1 MVGNNDINLNTIV
14 KMSLLNE
21 IKPLDTTNMLTVLES
36 IYDTNKIEAYFNN
49 NEYELTLDSS
59 GCVVYINEEKEK
71 DEKDIVGFVREP
83 EGCEE

>member
-21 IKPLDTTNMLTVLES
+21 IKPLDTTKILSIIES
-36 IYDTNKIEAYFNN
+36 IYDTNKMEDYFIKT
-49 NEYELTLDSS
+49 EYELTVDSS
-59 GCVVYINEEKEK
+59 GNVIYINEEK
-71 DEKDIVGFVREP
+71 DEKDLVGFVRGP